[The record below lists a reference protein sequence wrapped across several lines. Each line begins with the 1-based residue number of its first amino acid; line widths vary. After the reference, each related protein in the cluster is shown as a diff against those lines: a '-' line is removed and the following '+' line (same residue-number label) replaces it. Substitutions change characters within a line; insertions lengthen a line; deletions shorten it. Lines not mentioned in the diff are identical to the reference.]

1 MTAQPKI
8 RIGTRASALARWQA
22 EWVASQIRDLAGVEV
37 ELVPISTAG
46 DRQQQGPIGSIGSQG
61 VFTKEI
67 QKALLDERVDVAVH
81 SLKDLP
87 TDQVAGLTL
96 GAVPLRESPRDAL
109 VCREERFLDDLPT
122 GAVVGT
128 GSPRRRAQ
136 LLNLRPDLF
145 VEGIRGNVDTRL
157 RKLDEGEFD
166 ALVVAKAGLV
176 RLQLEDRISCE
187 LPPEQFL
194 SAIGQGAL
202 GIEIREHDG
211 ATREVVS
218 HLNDNATHQ
227 AVLAERSL
235 LAHLRGGCLAPVAA
249 LAEADSTGTL
259 VLRAAVLSIDGT
271 QRIDD
276 SQQAPLAEAEQLGRD
291 VAEALLSEGAAEL
304 IAAARQSD

>member
-1 MTAQPKI
+1 MTATPKI

-22 EWVASQIRDLAGVEV
+22 EWVAAQLHVLASADV
-37 ELVPISTAG
+37 ELIPISTAG

-87 TDQVAGLTL
+87 TDQVQGLIL

-109 VCREERFLDDLPT
+109 VCREKQSLDQLSA

-136 LLNLRPDLF
+136 LLNLRPDLV
-145 VEGIRGNVDTRL
+145 VEDIRGNVDTRL

-166 ALVVAKAGLV
+166 ALVLAKAGLV
-176 RLQLEDRISCE
+176 RLQLEDRISYE

-202 GIEIREHDG
+202 GIEIRDG
-211 ATREVVS
+211 DAATQDVVS
-218 HLNDNATHQ
+218 HLNDTTTHQ
-227 AVLAERSL
+227 AVIAERAL

-249 LAEADSTGTL
+249 LAEADSTGSL
-259 VLRAAVLSIDGT
+259 MLRAAVLSSDGT
-271 QRIDD
+271 QRIDH
-276 SQQAPLAEAEQLGRD
+276 SLQAPLADAEQLGRD
-291 VAEALLSEGAAEL
+291 VAEALLSQGAAEL
-304 IAAARQSD
+304 IAAARDSD